1 MLTDAGFA
9 DVRVEEKAESRE
21 FIKDWMP
28 GSGAE
33 NYVVSANVTA
43 VKPKK
48 KTETAVEANEDAS
61 AAAAAAAAT
70 KAFASAAGTSASVA
84 APVGAAAM
92 SLLTAIG
99 KLMKTMAEH
108 HAAHTDDVPAAESCR
123 EPEPAKEKKAG
134 C

>member
-1 MLTDAGFA
+1 M
-9 DVRVEEKAESRE
+9 RVEEKAESRE

-43 VKPKK
+43 VKPKM
-48 KTETAVEANEDAS
+48 KTETAVDANEDAS
-61 AAAAAAAAT
+61 SSSAAAT

-99 KLMKTMAEH
+99 KVMKTMAEH